1 MGIFYS
7 RPEIRGPNPH
17 TRSGEPPPKLNVL
30 KEKDRP
36 SHRVY
41 DPMSLEL
48 HMGDERVRTAGLT
61 QAEREWRQKFLK
73 TEQLHPD
80 EPIHV
85 DAVHRQMNP
94 VRVIY
99 RMPWDYLYK
108 HFLRPTFGAYRA
120 TIIRAYVPR
129 VMILWAV
136 VLCGHYYW
144 KYELKVDI
152 FDYLWLYSDMGTS
165 SWCCTFLHVT
175 RL

>member
-1 MGIFYS
+1 
-7 RPEIRGPNPH
+7 
-17 TRSGEPPPKLNVL
+17 
-30 KEKDRP
+30 
-36 SHRVY
+36 
-41 DPMSLEL
+41 
-48 HMGDERVRTAGLT
+48 
-61 QAEREWRQKFLK
+61 
-73 TEQLHPD
+73 
-80 EPIHV
+80 
-85 DAVHRQMNP
+85 MNP

-152 FDYLWLYSDMGTS
+152 LDYLLLYSDMGTS
-165 SWCCTFLHVT
+165 SWCCTFLHVA